1 MRVSLSWLRE
11 YAAVPPGAT
20 AHEVAADL
28 VRVGL
33 EEEDFVEADVS
44 GPVVVGRVESAV
56 TEEHSNGKSIE
67 WCQVRVSS
75 GEGDGAVRG
84 IVCGAHNFAV
94 GDLVVVALPGAVLPG
109 GFEIG
114 ARRTYGHVSDGMI
127 CSLREL
133 GLGDD
138 HTGIIVLTRL
148 GLTGQPGDDAI
159 PLLGLDD
166 PVLDVNVT
174 PDRGY
179 CLSVRGVA
187 REYALSTGSDY
198 RDPADLEV
206 TSVSGA
212 GWPVE
217 VRDEAPLRG
226 IPGCDRYV
234 ARVIRGVDP
243 TAASPYW
250 LQHRLTQ
257 AGMRPISLTVDVTN
271 YVMLTTGQPLHAF
284 DLAKLRGPIVV
295 RRARHGERL
304 VTLDGSDRA
313 LHVEDLLITDEDASG
328 ATRVIALA
336 GLMGGADTEV
346 EDTTT
351 DVVVESAHFA
361 QVSVSRSARRHKLI
375 SEAGRRFE
383 RGVDPALAPAAAE
396 LAVRLLADLG
406 GGTADD
412 VATDIDQRP
421 APTVVDFDPGL
432 VHALVGIEP
441 TAIEIT
447 DVLTG
452 IGCSYSESADG
463 RLAVQV
469 PSWRPDL
476 ERGVDLVEEV
486 ARVVG
491 YDRIPSLLP
500 KAPTGRGRT
509 QRQRRTRQVSDV
521 LADSGWVEVISY
533 PFTSASTFDA
543 YGLDADDPRRQ
554 AVRLANPMSDELP
567 LMRTMVLDTLLTTLK
582 RNLGRGIRDLALF
595 EVSSVA
601 RPAGPPDGPLP
612 HLETGQ
618 LPTAEELSAFRSAVP
633 PQPRRVA
640 FAACGEVSP
649 RGWWGSGRAADWSD
663 AIGAVQLIADRLH
676 VPIEINADAEHLPWH
691 PGRCARISVADGS
704 LVGHAGELHPRVVA
718 ALDLPART
726 VAAEVDLDVLFR
738 ALPDRIAAEPV
749 STFPPVHQDVSVQ
762 VGEGVA
768 AVDVEKALV
777 EGAGDLLERIV
788 LFDVYTGGSLPAGAR
803 SLTYRL
809 TFRAPD
815 RTLTD
820 REVSALR
827 DRAVALAGERT
838 GAVAR

>member
-1 MRVSLSWLRE
+1 MRVPLSWLRE
-11 YAAVPPGAT
+11 YAAVPLGAT
-20 AHEVAADL
+20 AHEVAAAL

-33 EEEDFVEADVS
+33 EEEDFVEPEGS
-44 GPVVVGRVESAV
+44 GAIVVGLVESV
-56 TEEHSNGKSIE
+56 TPEEHSNDKTIE
-67 WCQVRVSS
+67 WCSVRVAP
-75 GEGDGAVRG
+75 GERDDAVRG
-84 IVCGAHNFAV
+84 IVCGAHNFVA
-94 GDLVVVALPGAVLPG
+94 GDLVIVALPGAVLPG
-109 GFEIG
+109 GFAIG
-114 ARRTYGHVSDGMI
+114 ARQTYGHVSDGMI

-148 GLTGQPGDDAI
+148 GLTGEPGDDVI

-166 PVLDVNVT
+166 PIVDVNVT

-187 REYALSTGSDY
+187 REYALSTGSAY

-206 TSVSGA
+206 TSLSGA

-217 VRDEAPLRG
+217 VRDEAPVRG

-295 RRARHGERL
+295 RRAREGERL
-304 VTLDGSDRA
+304 VTLGGADRA
-313 LHVEDLLITDEDASG
+313 LLVEDLLITDEDAAG
-328 ATRVIALA
+328 VTRVIALA

-346 EDTTT
+346 VDTTT
-351 DVVVESAHFA
+351 DVVIESAHFA
-361 QVSVSRSARRHKLI
+361 QVSVSRSARRHRLI

-396 LAVRLLADLG
+396 LAVRLLTELG

-412 VATDIDQRP
+412 VATDLDRR
-421 APTVVDFDPGL
+421 AGATVVGLDPGR
-432 VHALVGIEP
+432 VKALVGIDP
-441 TAIEIT
+441 TATEIT
-447 DVLTG
+447 DVLVG

-463 RLAVQV
+463 RLKVEV

-476 ERGVDLVEEV
+476 EREVDLIEEV

-491 YDRIPSLLP
+491 YDRIPSALP
-500 KAPTGRGRT
+500 RAPAGRGRT
-509 QRQRRTRQVSDV
+509 QRQRRTKQVSDV

-533 PFTSASTFDA
+533 PFTSVATFDA
-543 YGLDADDPRRQ
+543 YGLAPDDPRRR

-582 RNLGRGIRDLALF
+582 RNLGRGFRDLALF

-601 RPAGPPDGPLP
+601 RPEGPSQGPLP
-612 HLETGQ
+612 QLETGQ
-618 LPTAEELSAFRSAVP
+618 FPTADELSAFQSAVP

-640 FAACGEVSP
+640 LAACGEMSP
-649 RGWWGSGRAADWSD
+649 RGWWGTGRTADWSD
-663 AIGAVQLIADRLH
+663 PVGAVSLLADRLH
-676 VPIEINADAEHLPWH
+676 VPVVITSDDGHLPWH
-691 PGRCARISVADGS
+691 PGRCARISLADGS

-738 ALPDRIAAEPV
+738 ALPGRIVAETV
-749 STFPPVHQDVSVQ
+749 STFPPVHQDVSLQ
-762 VGEGVA
+762 VGNGVA
-768 AVDVEKALV
+768 AAEVEKVLV
-777 EGAGDLLERIV
+777 DGAGDLLERVV
-788 LFDVYTGGSLPAGAR
+788 LFDVYTGGNLPAGAR